1 LAESSQE
8 EAVANDISTSRL
20 RLGEIGSEA
29 ISVIQEI
36 TQRLTPV
43 ELKYPQCLKTYE
55 LMKQDATVVSA
66 LNAGYIQIEKRFT
79 GAKIRFKDDSERS
92 KEAALF
98 VDWCLKNMDNQTLRS
113 VARNAATF
121 RENGFSVLEK
131 CYTKINAV
139 NAPRNGLEPIGRSSV
154 TL

>member
-1 LAESSQE
+1 MAESSQE

-79 GAKIRFKDDSERS
+79 GRIQMLVRY
-92 KEAALF
+92 
-98 VDWCLKNMDNQTLRS
+98 
-113 VARNAATF
+113 
-121 RENGFSVLEK
+121 VLQ
-131 CYTKINAV
+131 
-139 NAPRNGLEPIGRSSV
+139 
-154 TL
+154 